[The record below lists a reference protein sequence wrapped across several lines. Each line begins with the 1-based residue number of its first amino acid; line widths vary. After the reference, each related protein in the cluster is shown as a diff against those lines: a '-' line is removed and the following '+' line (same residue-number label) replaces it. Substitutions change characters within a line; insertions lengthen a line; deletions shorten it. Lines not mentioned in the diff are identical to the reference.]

1 MIDVN
6 VKDSSAKVDYP
17 KLMESESGVVLL
29 MTCDCCG
36 VVLHDGMRG
45 GVQVGYSSTTWCMI
59 GMKDFEGEL
68 VLKNK

>member
-6 VKDSSAKVDYP
+6 VKGSSAKVDYP
-17 KLMESESGVVLL
+17 KLMISNTGLVLL

-36 VVLHDGMRG
+36 VVLQEGIRE
-45 GVQVGYSSTTWCMI
+45 GVQVGYSSTTWSMR
-59 GMKDFEGEL
+59 GLKDFEGEL